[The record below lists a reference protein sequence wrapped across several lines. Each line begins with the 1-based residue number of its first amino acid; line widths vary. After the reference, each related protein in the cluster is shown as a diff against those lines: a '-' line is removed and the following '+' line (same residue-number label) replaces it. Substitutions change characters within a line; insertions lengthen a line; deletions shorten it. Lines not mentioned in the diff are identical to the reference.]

1 MAQRYSIPKVEH
13 FNMLNALSAGQEEG
27 STPMNSKPMPQKAV
41 TEIALLVVLMLT
53 TVICA
58 AVVVVVIIFY
68 LRCWHRKGGDK
79 IADGKERERGGGGRE
94 RFYSSE
100 HSIIHYSAEKN
111 PKPNKANSGIQVELT
126 GSVIT
131 DRGT

>member
-79 IADGKERERGGGGRE
+79 IANGKERERGGGE
-94 RFYSSE
+94 RDFTHQNILSF
-100 HSIIHYSAEKN
+100 IIQLRKIRN
-111 PKPNKANSGIQVELT
+111 LT
-126 GSVIT
+126 KQTQGYK
-131 DRGT
+131 